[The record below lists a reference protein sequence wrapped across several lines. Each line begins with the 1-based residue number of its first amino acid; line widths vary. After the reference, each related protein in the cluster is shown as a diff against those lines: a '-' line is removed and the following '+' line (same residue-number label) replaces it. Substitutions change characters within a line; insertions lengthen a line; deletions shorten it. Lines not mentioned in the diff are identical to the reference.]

1 MKTTVRM
8 VITAFVLLLIGMS
21 YAAVN
26 AQGPN
31 SLANPGFEEGYFNQG
46 GIAEIAVPNGWRMHW
61 LDGQTFGGAVGVA
74 NRPETVVWYIEDAPV
89 HERPLFWRDGAY
101 NLKVFKGGTPMYAA
115 LSQDVSGLQV
125 GQRYRF
131 AVPVYPDIVAQYT
144 ASGKVPPG
152 RADSALVRLGSS
164 AVGAPWRDEGQINY
178 SGWWSGESIGNF
190 YLNYNVFIHEF
201 TATATSMTVW
211 VEMAARDNN
220 PNNGFFLDGL
230 SLQAI
235 GAAAAPPPPPPAGG
249 GTTNPAPAAPAAPPI
264 QPTGTPDADG
274 VIYHVV
280 QSGDSMW
287 SIAAR
292 AGISLDDL
300 LEYNDLSRN
309 SFIQA
314 GQRLII
320 GFADPP
326 EAEPEEVEEAEEGE
340 MMTMAAVE
348 EEEAAEEAPPTPEP
362 TPEPTGGDIC
372 LIAFDD
378 LSENGRRDAGEPL
391 REAVAFTISDGNS
404 VVSNYVTDGAS
415 EPYCIQGLPA
425 GSYQI
430 TRSRQANEQLTNP
443 GDWAIALTDGAV
455 VTLEFGS
462 VMTAEAAMVAA
473 VADDTA
479 AEMEEAPGTAEMDT
493 SALAAAA
500 AIDGSQEDRSWPGV
514 MLIGAV
520 ALAAL
525 LLIGVLAII
534 LSARR
539 SAA

>member
-31 SLANPGFEEGYFNQG
+31 ILANPGFEEGYFNQG

-101 NLKVFKGGTPMYAA
+101 NLKVFKGGTPLYAA

-249 GTTNPAPAAPAAPPI
+249 GTTNPAPAVPAAPPI

-378 LSENGRRDAGEPL
+378 LNENGRRDAGEPL
-391 REAVAFTISDGNS
+391 REAIAFTISDGNS

>member
-31 SLANPGFEEGYFNQG
+31 ILANPGFEEGYFNQG

-101 NLKVFKGGTPMYAA
+101 NLKVFKGGTPLYAA

-249 GTTNPAPAAPAAPPI
+249 GTTNPAPAVPAAPPI

-404 VVSNYVTDGAS
+404 VVSNYVTDGAA

-462 VMTAEAAMVAA
+462 VTTAEAAMVAA